1 MAVAKPRPA
10 VLRQTEAVVAA
21 INPSLRALTAAALA
35 LPGLTPAI
43 TQAATPGE
51 NEAQLQYGVYEE
63 SDREVVENSK
73 IYDPMHI
80 ETLQGAVKGRL
91 TDRVTFGFNYIQDTW
106 SGATPITT
114 APIGAMNPVPEL
126 SSGASTYVTEQV
138 LVDDEH
144 NTYSHEPDVTSGLY
158 TKVPGTVH
166 MMTSASPETRKQGTV
181 NFTYEFEDAAIDFGG
196 GASSETD
203 YYSRYLNFGGR
214 KDFNQKL
221 TTLSLGFSRTDSDI
235 ETVLPSRFDSYIDDS
250 AYVDQIETKTI
261 AGSSARVLHGERND
275 WSMRLGL
282 SQVLS
287 KNSVIET
294 GIGFTRATGFQE
306 NPYKAVLMIF
316 VDPEQEPDPQGL
328 LVGETSPVMEKRP
341 DTRDQMTWST
351 RFMHYFANLDAA
363 THLEYRYYRDDWGLR
378 SHTMEGDWAQAAG
391 NGWTIT
397 PRLRYYSQNAA
408 EFYQSYFIFD
418 QATPTYPGTIDPDTG
433 AEIPGAFNIN
443 DVSVANYSSDHRLS
457 AYGTLSRGITVSK
470 QFTKGVNLDVGFEYY
485 THRGAGRM
493 GTGGEGEYA
502 DFDSYSLNAAVRV
515 DFAAAGAMIDSG
527 SAAGADADAHTG
539 HGEHQ
544 AHSGHAAAP
553 AGVMFD
559 HMLTKRGDYMIGYR
573 YMFHRQAGNMIRGS
587 EPTDDL
593 RVVANACGDI
603 NCSMT
608 ASEHTMHMHMLDFM
622 YAPRDWLNV
631 MIMPQF
637 VDMTME
643 MRELEGAPEEEG
655 GGHQHGGGNEH
666 ATGGLGDTTLAALIK
681 IGDYGKHH
689 FHATLGMSLPTGDVQ
704 QKSEVEV
711 NVPTDV
717 DSSNMDGVDQF
728 VDYGMQ
734 LGSGTLD
741 FIMGL
746 TYTGQA
752 TRWSWGGQLSTTQRF
767 NDIGNLSDT
776 NESGYALGD
785 IFQITGWG
793 GYNITPSVSATLR
806 GVYTSQDSIDG
817 SYNAPHTEMTPMDY
831 PQNYGGQFYDIGVGL
846 SASPKSGSFKGNR
859 FGIEWLE
866 TVKELPKGF
875 QLERAGQLAATWTIP
890 L

>member
-1 MAVAKPRPA
+1 MGNRRTGVAVAA
-10 VLRQTEAVVAA
+10 T
-21 INPSLRALTAAALA
+21 NPSLRALTAAALA
-35 LPGLTPAI
+35 LPGLAPAI
-43 TQAATPGE
+43 TQAASPGE

-63 SDREVVENSK
+63 SEREVVENSK
-73 IYDPMHI
+73 VYDPMHI

-91 TDRVTFGFNYIQDTW
+91 SDRMTFGLNYIHDTW

-114 APIGAMNPVPEL
+114 APVGAMEPALV
-126 SSGASTYVTEQV
+126 SGASTFVRTTLV
-138 LVDDEH
+138 VDDEL
-144 NTYSHEPDVTSGLY
+144 NPYSADPDLETGQYTKEPDVI
-158 TKVPGTVH
+158 H

-181 NFTYEFEDAAIDFGG
+181 SFTYEFDEAAIDFGG

-203 YYSRYLNFGGR
+203 YYSRYLNLGGR

-221 TTLSLGFSRTDSDI
+221 TTVSLGLSLTDS
-235 ETVLPSRFDSYIDDS
+235 EVESVLPSRFDQYIDDS
-250 AYVDQIETKTI
+250 AYASQIERKQI
-261 AGSSARVLHGERND
+261 AGNNAKVLHGERDD

-294 GIGFTRATGFQE
+294 GIGFTRAKGFQE
-306 NPYKAVLMIF
+306 NPYKAVTMVF
-316 VDPEQEPDPQGL
+316 VDPAQEPDPDSGL
-328 LVGETSPVMEKRP
+328 LIGEVVPVMEKRP

-351 RFMHYFANLDAA
+351 RFMHYFANFDAA

-378 SHTMEGDWAQAAG
+378 SHTMEGDWAQAVG

-408 EFYQSYFIFD
+408 EFYQPYFIFD
-418 QATPTYPGTIDPDTG
+418 QAVPAYPSTIDPDTG
-433 AEIPGAFNIN
+433 EEIPGAFNIN
-443 DVSVANYSSDHRLS
+443 DVSVASYSSDHRLS
-457 AYGTLSRGITVSK
+457 AFGTFSRGITVSK

-485 THRGAGRM
+485 THRGNGRL
-493 GTGGEGEYA
+493 GSGGEGEYA

-515 DFAAAGAMIDSG
+515 DFAAAGAMIDSSNAG
-527 SAAGADADAHTG
+527 GADAHAG

-559 HMLTKRGDYMIGYR
+559 HMLTKPGEYMIGYR
-573 YMFHRQAGNMIRGS
+573 YMYHRQAGNMIRGS
-587 EPTDDL
+587 EPTDDV
-593 RVVANACGDI
+593 RVVANACGAI
-603 NCSMT
+603 NCTMT

-643 MRELEGAPEEEG
+643 MRTLEGAPE
-655 GGHQHGGGNEH
+655 GGHAHGGSGEH
-666 ATGGLGDTTLAALIK
+666 VTGGLGDTTLAALIK
-681 IGDYGKHH
+681 IGDYGRHH
-689 FHATLGMSLPTGDVQ
+689 FHATLGLSLPTGDVQ
-704 QKSEVEV
+704 QKTENEV
-711 NVPTDV
+711 TDP
-717 DSSNMDGVDQF
+717 DTGEMNGVDQY

-741 FIMGL
+741 FILGL
-746 TYTGQA
+746 TYTGQSS
-752 TRWSWGGQLSTTQRF
+752 RWSWGGQLSTTQRF
-767 NDIGNLSDT
+767 KDVGNLSDT

-785 IFQITGWG
+785 IFQATGWG

-806 GVYTSQDSIDG
+806 GVYTAQDSIEG
-817 SYNAPHTEMTPMDY
+817 SYNGPHTEMSPMDF
-831 PQNYGGQFYDIGVGL
+831 PRNYGGQFYDIGVGV
-846 SASPKSGSFKGNR
+846 SASPRSGSFKSNR